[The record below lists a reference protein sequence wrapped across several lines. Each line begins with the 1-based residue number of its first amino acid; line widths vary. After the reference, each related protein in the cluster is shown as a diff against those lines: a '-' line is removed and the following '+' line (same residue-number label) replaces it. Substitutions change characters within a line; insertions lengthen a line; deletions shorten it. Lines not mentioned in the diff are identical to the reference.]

1 MMRSLAYSKSLFWKF
16 MPALM
21 LMAGLQSA
29 SGQAWVPEKGTGD
42 FSTSYNYLSSQGHL
56 GVTGGREPEA
66 AALAQNALFEVDY
79 GITDRLAL
87 TVFLPI
93 VTISYND
100 TNPPPQFLR
109 GLFDQAKQ
117 SIASGTYTH
126 DFLDDGSYHTSLQDL
141 HIDAR
146 YNVALHPLVVTPFV
160 AFVIPS
166 HDYAYVGEASPGR
179 NLKEFQF
186 GANLGRQLNPLLRK
200 AYVQSRIAF
209 TIPEA
214 AMNIRTTRMNIDSEL
229 GYNFTRRFAVRGI
242 GSWQYTFSGISSLDQ
257 LTTPELELTH
267 ERLLRNRYWHAGG
280 GVSFALNS
288 KTEVSAD
295 YITFVSGRVTH
306 YGNSLSI
313 GISRS
318 FSIKG
323 RRAQSTQ
330 LISERNSRERP
341 KP

>member
-1 MMRSLAYSKSLFWKF
+1 MTHSKTLLRKILPSLILI
-16 MPALM
+16 
-21 LMAGLQSA
+21 AGLQPA

-42 FSTSYNYLSSQGHL
+42 FSTSYNYLSSEGHL
-56 GVTGGREPEA
+56 GVNGGREPEA

-93 VTISYND
+93 VTIRYND

-109 GLFDQAKQ
+109 ELFDQAKQ
-117 SIASGTYTH
+117 TIGSGVYSH
-126 DFLDDGSYHTSLQDL
+126 GFLDDGNYHTSLQDF

-146 YNVALHPLVVTPFV
+146 YNVALHPLVVTPFI
-160 AFVIPS
+160 ALVIPS

-186 GANLGRQLNPLLRK
+186 GANIGRQLNPFLRK
-200 AYVQSRIAF
+200 AYFQSRIAF
-209 TIPEA
+209 TIPEE
-214 AMNIRTTRMNIDSEL
+214 AMNIRTNRMNIDSEL
-229 GYNFTRRFAVRGI
+229 GYSFTRRFAVRGI

-257 LTTPELELTH
+257 LTTPELALTH
-267 ERLLRNRYWHAGG
+267 ERLLRNRYWHAGA
-280 GVSFALNS
+280 GVSFALDS

-295 YITFVSGRVTH
+295 YISFVSGRVTH
-306 YGNSLSI
+306 YGKSLSI

-318 FSIKG
+318 FSIGG
-323 RRAQSTQ
+323 RRASTQ
-330 LISERNSRERP
+330 LISERYREERP
-341 KP
+341 KS